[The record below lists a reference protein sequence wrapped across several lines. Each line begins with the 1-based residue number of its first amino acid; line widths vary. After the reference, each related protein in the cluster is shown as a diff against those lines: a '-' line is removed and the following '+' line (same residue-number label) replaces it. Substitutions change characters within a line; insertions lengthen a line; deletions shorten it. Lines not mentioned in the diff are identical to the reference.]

1 MEVIL
6 YKNNGR
12 KRIKNVDMSSEYD
25 VKKRIINTENPKFS
39 EQYSKALS

>member
-12 KRIKNVDMSSEYD
+12 NRIKNVDMSSEYD
-25 VKKRIINTENPKFS
+25 VKKKESSTLKIQSFQSNIVR
-39 EQYSKALS
+39 L